1 VQQKAKPG
9 SNVQNEQP
17 DAVLVDLRLKESSGL
32 ELIERMR
39 LDLPD
44 TSKSQCMSYRRE
56 EARMTRKKHCR
67 LGQPVSFANPSAWN
81 SSLSSPITK
90 MGMAEIINFGVILPS
105 YGKQANRLP
114 IVDTANLAESLRF
127 DSVWTTDHLAL
138 PHSESDR
145 FPRLFESISTA
156 AYLAG
161 ITRHIKLGISA
172 LVLPQRHPFE
182 VAREMATI
190 DVLSGG
196 RTLLAVGIGWSE
208 GEYQNLG
215 YNFHNRGRRMDE
227 AVKVLRTCWRGRE
240 VVSFQGE
247 FYSFDQA
254 YFSPLP
260 LQEGGPPLWVAGNSA
275 PPAQGNEPGRWL
287 APDQH
292 QRSRFKTSDRS
303 IYPIDQSTSIHRMLP
318 AAPLLPGRQ
327 RSAIMR
333 VNRSNYP
340 PVKRIC

>member
-1 VQQKAKPG
+1 M
-9 SNVQNEQP
+9 E
-17 DAVLVDLRLKESSGL
+17 
-32 ELIERMR
+32 
-39 LDLPD
+39 
-44 TSKSQCMSYRRE
+44 
-56 EARMTRKKHCR
+56 
-67 LGQPVSFANPSAWN
+67 
-81 SSLSSPITK
+81 
-90 MGMAEIINFGVILPS
+90 MADIIKFGVILPS

-145 FPRLFESISTA
+145 FPRLFESISTV

-275 PPAQGNEPGRWL
+275 PALRRAINLADGWHPTNIRAADLKRATSQFTPLIKARPFTVCCRLRLSYNADSGAQLSGSS
-287 APDQH
+287 DQI
-292 QRSRFKTSDRS
+292 
-303 IYPIDQSTSIHRMLP
+303 IYQLKEYVDAGMNY
-318 AAPLLPGRQ
+318 ALLHFDGDSQAERQ
-327 RSAIMR
+327 RAMQRFATDIA
-333 VNRSNYP
+333 P
-340 PVKRIC
+340 AFKELD